1 MEALLV
7 RENIEGGAQS
17 APLNT
22 GVERRRFPERRRLT
36 FRTLLRSG
44 VTPRRRNGRRRGDS
58 DGIVDW
64 HEPDLLFLALTIL
77 LLSITD
83 AFFTVT
89 LLANGATE
97 INPLLAYVFQHFPG
111 FFPIFK
117 MTLTGVGVVVLV
129 AMARARVFR
138 IVRVKTILQFILAG
152 YVAVIAYEVWMMNT
166 VL

>member
-17 APLNT
+17 VPLYIE
-22 GVERRRFPERRRLT
+22 VERRRFPDRRRLT
-36 FRTLLRSG
+36 FRTILRSG
-44 VTPRRRNGRRRGDS
+44 VTPRRRNGRRRGDR
-58 DGIVDW
+58 DGVVDW
-64 HEPDLLFLALTIL
+64 HEPDLMFLALTIL

-97 INPLLAYVFQHFPG
+97 INPLLAYVFQHFPAY
-111 FFPIFK
+111 FPIFK

-129 AMARARVFR
+129 VMARARVFR

-152 YVAVIAYEVWMMNT
+152 YVALIAYEVWMMNT

>member
-17 APLNT
+17 APLYT
-22 GVERRRFPERRRLT
+22 GVERRRFPDRRRLT
-36 FRTLLRSG
+36 FRTLFRSG
-44 VTPRRRNGRRRGDS
+44 VTPRRRDGRRPGDR
-58 DGIVDW
+58 DGVVDW
-64 HEPDLLFLALTIL
+64 YEPELLFLALTIL

>member
-1 MEALLV
+1 MSPV
-7 RENIEGGAQS
+7 VSHRCQAQ
-17 APLNT
+17 
-22 GVERRRFPERRRLT
+22 RRRLT
-36 FRTLLRSG
+36 VRTLVRSG
-44 VTPRRRNGRRRGDS
+44 VTPRRRNGRRRGDR
-58 DGIVDW
+58 DGLVDW

-97 INPLLAYVFQHFPG
+97 INPLLAYVFQHFPAY
-111 FFPIFK
+111 FPIFK

-129 AMARARVFR
+129 AMARTRVFK

>member
-7 RENIEGGAQS
+7 RENIDSGAQS
-17 APLNT
+17 APLYT

>member
-7 RENIEGGAQS
+7 RENIEGGARS
-17 APLNT
+17 SPLYT

-36 FRTLLRSG
+36 FRTLVRSG
-44 VTPRRRNGRRRGDS
+44 VTPRRRNGRRRGDR

>member
-7 RENIEGGAQS
+7 RENIDGGAQS
-17 APLNT
+17 APLYT

-44 VTPRRRNGRRRGDS
+44 VTPRRRNGRRRGDR

>member
-7 RENIEGGAQS
+7 RENIDGGAQS
-17 APLNT
+17 APLYT

>member
-1 MEALLV
+1 MGEY
-7 RENIEGGAQS
+7 IEGGSQLAS
-17 APLNT
+17 LYT
-22 GVERRRFPERRRLT
+22 EVERRRFPDRRRLT
-36 FRTLLRSG
+36 VRTILRSG
-44 VTPRRRNGRRRGDS
+44 VTPRRRNGRRRGDR
-58 DGIVDW
+58 DGVVDW

-97 INPLLAYVFQHFPG
+97 INPVVAYVFQHFPAY
-111 FFPIFK
+111 FPIFK

-129 AMARARVFR
+129 ATARARVFR
-138 IVRVKTILQFILAG
+138 IVRVKTILYFILAG

-166 VL
+166 AL

>member
-1 MEALLV
+1 M

-17 APLNT
+17 VPLYIE
-22 GVERRRFPERRRLT
+22 VERRRFPDRRRLT
-36 FRTLLRSG
+36 FRTILRSG
-44 VTPRRRNGRRRGDS
+44 VTPRRRNGRRRGDR
-58 DGIVDW
+58 DGVVDW
-64 HEPDLLFLALTIL
+64 HEPDLMFLALTIL

-97 INPLLAYVFQHFPG
+97 INPLLAYVFQHFPAY
-111 FFPIFK
+111 FPIFK

-152 YVAVIAYEVWMMNT
+152 YVALIAYEVWMMNT

>member
-1 MEALLV
+1 MEAFLV
-7 RENIEGGAQS
+7 REILDGGAQS
-17 APLNT
+17 APLYT
-22 GVERRRFPERRRLT
+22 GVERRQFLDRQRLT

-44 VTPRRRNGRRRGDS
+44 VTPRRRNGRRRGDR
-58 DGIVDW
+58 DGVVDW

-77 LLSITD
+77 LLSIAD

-97 INPLLAYVFQHFPG
+97 INPLLAFVFQRFPAY
-111 FFPIFK
+111 FPIFK

-138 IVRVKTILQFILAG
+138 IVRVKTILQ
-152 YVAVIAYEVWMMNT
+152 
-166 VL
+166 